1 MGAIFT
7 PIYATLTMSYHE
19 IKVYSIMHHSYALAR
34 KHFEKS
40 WFRFLEDYQ
49 ILLKVNLI
57 KPDDLLSI
65 LNQIN
70 NNIQFTMGK
79 SQTRLPFLDLMINKS
94 GKKLW
99 MDIYN
104 KPTDSKRYV
113 PFTSNH
119 PQHCLTNILFSLARK
134 IYTIAENENVKE
146 KRFKELNKTLLEQKY
161 PKSLT
166 DARILTAKEV
176 TS

>member
-1 MGAIFT
+1 MGTIFT
-7 PIYATLTMSYHE
+7 PIYANLTMSYHE
-19 IKVYSIMHHSYALAR
+19 IKVYSIMHHSSALAR

-79 SQTRLPFLDLMINKS
+79 SQTRLPFLDLMKNGS

-104 KPTDSKRYV
+104 KPADSK
-113 PFTSNH
+113 
-119 PQHCLTNILFSLARK
+119 
-134 IYTIAENENVKE
+134 
-146 KRFKELNKTLLEQKY
+146 
-161 PKSLT
+161 
-166 DARILTAKEV
+166 
-176 TS
+176 